1 MDAERR
7 YHKHMANAATSGL
20 TAALA
25 LKRLKNLS
33 PRVAQQLF
41 EPTVAL
47 AMDYTSSLWMHVGK
61 GLVKTMERALR
72 GSFQTVSLAIAEA
85 EACIQQIHQ
94 RHQVKAIKL

>member
-1 MDAERR
+1 
-7 YHKHMANAATSGL
+7 MANAATSGL